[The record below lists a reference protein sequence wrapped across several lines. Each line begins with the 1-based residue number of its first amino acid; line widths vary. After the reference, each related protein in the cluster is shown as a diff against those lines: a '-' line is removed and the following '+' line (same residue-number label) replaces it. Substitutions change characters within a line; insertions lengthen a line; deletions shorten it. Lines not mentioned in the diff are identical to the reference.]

1 MYNDSGFKKAMKVL
15 EEVAKKYPQDGPAAF
30 EAMREGLRREWD
42 EEGAAKENQVHA
54 STKESTWRKP
64 GP

>member
-15 EEVAKKYPQDGPAAF
+15 EEVAKQYPQGGPAVF
-30 EAMREGLRREWD
+30 EAMREGLRRAWD
-42 EEGAAKENQVHA
+42 EEGAAKENQVRG

-64 GP
+64 GL